1 VKVLGSHAM
10 ARTASWRDDVKA
22 GMEALLLRNQGK
34 VDGIWASFDGQAY
47 IIDDLLAQQGAK
59 RGKPVLVSIDG
70 GAETYRRIADKSSLL
85 MATVMIPF
93 EDMGKFA
100 VDAVERIVVKKEPK
114 ASVVAGP
121 YHFMDAVL
129 VDESNV
135 AKYLKP

>member
-1 VKVLGSHAM
+1 
-10 ARTASWRDDVKA
+10 
-22 GMEALLLRNQGK
+22 
-34 VDGIWASFDGQAY
+34 
-47 IIDDLLAQQGAK
+47 
-59 RGKPVLVSIDG
+59 
-70 GAETYRRIADKSSLL
+70 

-100 VDAVERIVVKKEPK
+100 VDAVDRIVVKKEAK
-114 ASVVAGP
+114 EKVVTGP